1 MEKKRGIRIAGAA
14 IAAAAAVGITAFLT
28 THVQVDGAFFSKNE
42 TVIDLTDHDLTAQEY
57 QDICLKFP
65 DRQILWTV
73 PFQGSRY
80 SADTKTVTVSS
91 LTGEDVLA
99 LDHLHQLQTVDA
111 THCSDYDALM
121 QLQQRRPECHVLY
134 RVSIGEARCSSQDT
148 EILLTDASVA
158 ALEQALPVL
167 PKLETVTLEGALPS
181 AEELLHLQE
190 SFPSVSFRYTLNL
203 GGQDVSSDVSALDLS
218 GTSVT
223 FAELKQALPLLSR
236 ATEVNLLDCTLTDGE
251 LKELAGSYPEIFFL
265 CTMDFAGKPCR
276 TDSTEIDITNCP
288 ATVEEVEA
296 LLPFFPNLNWLDMSW
311 CGIADEEMDALNR
324 RYPDIKI
331 LWSMQIGLVTLRT
344 DAIYFFPAAIN
355 EMNLPS
361 NEELKKLRF
370 CTDMIAVDIGHSK
383 ATECEWVEYMPHLK
397 YLILADTKITDIS
410 PLSSLKELIYLE
422 LFSMDLHDYSPLLEC
437 TALQDLNISST
448 YADPEPLTKMTWLHT
463 LMWNFI
469 MEDPVLA
476 EKAVLLPEQLP
487 DTNVI
492 IQTWRNI
499 GGLWRHIP
507 NYYVFRDIIGGD
519 FFNQTH
525 TITYWGTSDANRI
538 MGCDGGSDRYAAE
551 LLRDIV
557 RFRIDN
563 GLPIPGIKNI
573 GSEKAEIL
581 YQSLCEACEYD
592 QA

>member
-1 MEKKRGIRIAGAA
+1 MEKKLGIRIGIAA
-14 IAAAAAVGITAFLT
+14 LAAAAALGTGAFLT
-28 THVQVDGAFFSKNE
+28 THIQIDGVFFSKKAD
-42 TVIDLTDHDLTAQEY
+42 VIDLTDHDLTAQEY
-57 QDICLKFP
+57 QDICLQYP

-91 LTGEDVLA
+91 LTEADVLA
-99 LDHLHQLQTVDA
+99 LDHLPQLHTVDA
-111 THCSDYDALM
+111 THCTDYAALM
-121 QLQQRRPECHVLY
+121 QLQQRRPECQVLY
-134 RVSIGEARCSSQDT
+134 RVSIGAARCSSQDT
-148 EILLTDASVA
+148 EVTLTDASA
-158 ALEQALPVL
+158 TALEQALSCL
-167 PKLETVTLEGALPS
+167 PKLETVTLEGTLPS
-181 AEELLHLQE
+181 AEELIQLQNT
-190 SFPSVSFRYTLNL
+190 FPDVNFCFTLKVGGQTLSSDTDKIDLSGASVSF
-203 GGQDVSSDVSALDLS
+203 G
-218 GTSVT
+218 
-223 FAELKQALPLLSR
+223 ELEQALPLLSKV
-236 ATEVNLLDCTLTDGE
+236 TEVNLLDTGLTDNE
-251 LKELAGSYPEIFFL
+251 LKELAGSFPEVFFL
-265 CTMDFAGKPCR
+265 CTMDFAGKPYR
-276 TDSTEIDITNCP
+276 TDSTEIDITNCTT
-288 ATVEEVEA
+288 TVEEVEA

-311 CGIADEEMDALNR
+311 CGIPDEEMDALNR

-361 NEELKKLRF
+361 NEELKKLRY

-397 YLILADTKITDIS
+397 YLILADTKITDLT

-463 LMWNFI
+463 LMWNFV

-551 LLRDIV
+551 LLRDMV

-581 YQSLCEACEYD
+581 YQSLCEACEYE

>member
-80 SADTKTVTVSS
+80 SAETKTVTVSS

-121 QLQQRRPECHVLY
+121 QLQQRRPECQVLY

-148 EILLTDASVA
+148 EILLTDASAA

-344 DAIYFFPAAIN
+344 DAIYFFPAIIN

-448 YADPEPLTKMTWLHT
+448 YANPEPLTKMTWLHT

-525 TITYWGTSDANRI
+525 TITYWGTTDANRI

>member
-1 MEKKRGIRIAGAA
+1 MEKKHAVRIGIAA
-14 IAAAAAVGITAFLT
+14 LAAAAALGAGVFLT
-28 THVQVDGAFFSKNE
+28 THIRVDGAFFSKD
-42 TVIDLTDHDLTAQEY
+42 VAVLDLTDHDLTVQEY
-57 QDICLKFP
+57 QDICGRFP
-65 DRQILWTV
+65 DKQVLWTV

-80 SADTKTVTVSS
+80 CADTKTVTVSS
-91 LTGEDVLA
+91 LTEEDVLA
-99 LDHLHQLQTVDA
+99 LDHLTQLQQVDA
-111 THCSDYDALM
+111 THCTDYEMLV
-121 QLQQRRPECHVLY
+121 QLQLRRPECQVLY
-134 RVSIGEARCSSQDT
+134 KVPLGDVRCSSMDT
-148 EILLTDASVA
+148 EVSLTDASA
-158 ALEQALPVL
+158 EAILQALPLL
-167 PKLETVTLEGALPS
+167 PRLKTVYLEGTLPS
-181 AEELLHLQE
+181 AEELLQLR
-190 SFPSVSFRYTLNL
+190 STFPSVEFRFTLTL
-203 GGQDVSSDVSALDLS
+203 GGHSFSSDAETLDLA
-218 GTSVT
+218 GASVT
-223 FAELKQALPLLSR
+223 LAELEQAISLLPHVS
-236 ATEVNLLDCTLTDGE
+236 EVNLLDSTLTDSE
-251 LKELAGSYPEIFFL
+251 LKELAGSFPEVFFL
-265 CTMDFAGKPCR
+265 CTMEFAGKPFR
-276 TDSTEIDITNCP
+276 TDSTEIDITGCIT
-288 ATVEEVEA
+288 TVEEVEA
-296 LLPFFPNLNWLDMSW
+296 LLPFFPDLTWLDMSW
-311 CGIADEEMDALNR
+311 CSIEDEAMDALNR

-344 DAIYFFPAAIN
+344 DAIYFFPAIIN

-370 CTDMIAVDIGHSK
+370 CTDMIAIDIGHSK

-397 YLILADTKITDIS
+397 FLILADTKITDIS

-463 LMWNFI
+463 LMWNFV

-525 TITYWGTSDANRI
+525 TSTYWGNSDANRI
-538 MGCDGGSDRYAAE
+538 MSCDGGNARFAGE
-551 LLRDIV
+551 VLRDMV

-581 YQSLCEACEYD
+581 YQSLCEACQY
-592 QA
+592 Q

>member
-73 PFQGSRY
+73 PFQGNRY

-111 THCSDYDALM
+111 THCSDYDVLM
-121 QLQQRRPECHVLY
+121 QLQQRRPECQVLY

-148 EILLTDASVA
+148 EILLTDPSAA

-218 GTSVT
+218 GTAVT
-223 FAELKQALPLLSR
+223 FAELKQALPLLSC

-344 DAIYFFPAAIN
+344 DAIYFFPAIIN

-463 LMWNFI
+463 LMWNFV

-525 TITYWGTSDANRI
+525 TLTYWGTTDANRI

>member
-1 MEKKRGIRIAGAA
+1 MEKKHGIRIGIAA
-14 IAAAAAVGITAFLT
+14 LAAAAALGAGVFLS
-28 THVQVDGAFFSKNE
+28 THIRVDGAFFSKKE
-42 TVIDLTDHDLTAQEY
+42 DVIDLTQHDLTAQEY
-57 QDICLKFP
+57 QDLCLQYP
-65 DRQILWTV
+65 DKQILWTV
-73 PFQGSRY
+73 PFQGNRY

-91 LTGEDVLA
+91 LTEEDVTA
-99 LDHLHQLQTVDA
+99 LDYLQQLQTVDA
-111 THCSDYDALM
+111 AHCSDYAALM
-121 QLQQRRPECHVLY
+121 QLQQRRPECQVLY
-134 RVSIGEARCSSQDT
+134 RVSIGETRCGSQDREVT
-148 EILLTDASVA
+148 LTDASAA
-158 ALEQALPVL
+158 ALEQALPFL
-167 PKLETVTLEGALPS
+167 PRLKAVTLEGTLPA
-181 AEELLHLQE
+181 AEELLQLQE
-190 SFPSVSFRYTLNL
+190 AFPEVAFRFTLNL
-203 GGQDVSSDVSALDLS
+203 AGQEVAWDTDSLDLQ
-218 GTSVT
+218 GASVT
-223 FAELKQALPLLSR
+223 PGELEQALPLLTR
-236 ATEVNLLDCTLTDGE
+236 LTDVNLLDSALTDSE
-251 LKELAGSYPEIFFL
+251 LKELAGNFPEIFFL
-265 CTMDFAGKPCR
+265 CTMDFAGEPFR
-276 TDSTEIDITNCP
+276 TDSTEIDITGC
-288 ATVEEVEA
+288 ATTVEEVEA
-296 LLPFFPNLNWLDMSW
+296 LLPFFPDLTWLDMSW

-324 RYPDIKI
+324 RYPDIRI
-331 LWSMQIGLVTLRT
+331 LWSMEIGLVTLRT
-344 DAIYFFPAAIN
+344 DAIYFFPAKIN

-361 NEELKKLRF
+361 NEELKKLRY
-370 CTDMIAVDIGHSK
+370 CTDMIAIDIGHSK

-397 YLILADTKITDIS
+397 YLILADTKITDLT

-463 LMWNFI
+463 LMWNFV
-469 MEDPVLA
+469 MEDPELA
-476 EKAVLLPEQLP
+476 KKAVLLPDQLP

-525 TITYWGTSDANRI
+525 TTTYWGNSDAHRI
-538 MGCDGGSDRYAAE
+538 MTCDAGNSRYAAE
-551 LLRDIV
+551 VLRDIV

>member
-1 MEKKRGIRIAGAA
+1 MEKKRGIRIGIAA
-14 IAAAAAVGITAFLT
+14 LAAAAAVGAAAFLT
-28 THVQVDGAFFSKNE
+28 THVQVDGAFFPKNAE
-42 TVIDLTDHDLTAQEY
+42 VIDLTGHDLTAQEY
-57 QDICLKFP
+57 QDICSRYP

-80 SADTKTVTVSS
+80 SADTKTVTVSN
-91 LTGEDVLA
+91 LTEEDVLA
-99 LDHLHQLQTVDA
+99 LDHLPQLQTVDA
-111 THCSDYDALM
+111 THCTDYAALM
-121 QLQQRRPECHVLY
+121 QLQQRRPACQVLY
-134 RVSIGEARCSSQDT
+134 RVSIGDVRCSSQDT
-148 EILLTDASVA
+148 EVTLTDVASA
-158 ALEQALPVL
+158 DLEQALSYL
-167 PKLETVTLEGALPS
+167 PMLETVTLEGTLPS
-181 AEELLHLQE
+181 SEELTKLQKA
-190 SFPSVSFRYTLNL
+190 FPSVNFCFSLKV
-203 GGQDVSSDVSALDLS
+203 GGQTLSSAADKVDLS
-218 GTSVT
+218 GTAVT
-223 FAELKQALPLLSR
+223 FGELEQALPLLT
-236 ATEVNLLDCTLTDGE
+236 AVTEVNLLDTTLTDKE

-265 CTMDFAGKPCR
+265 CTMDFAGKPFR
-276 TDSTEIDITNCP
+276 TDSTEIDITNCST
-288 ATVEEVEA
+288 TVKEVEA

-311 CGIADEEMDALNR
+311 CGIADNEMDALNR

-361 NEELKKLRF
+361 NEELKKLRY

-448 YADPEPLTKMTWLHT
+448 YADPEPLTQMTWLHT

-551 LLRDIV
+551 LLRDMV

>member
-1 MEKKRGIRIAGAA
+1 MEKKHGILIVLA
-14 IAAAAAVGITAFLT
+14 ILAAAAVLGVGVFLT
-28 THVQVDGAFFSKNE
+28 THIHVDGVFFSMKE
-42 TVIDLTDHDLTAQEY
+42 DVIDLTDHDLTAREY
-57 QDICLKFP
+57 QDICQKYP
-65 DRQILWTV
+65 DKQFLWTV

-80 SADTKTVTVSS
+80 SVDTKTITVSS
-91 LTGEDVLA
+91 MTEEDILA
-99 LDHLHQLQTVDA
+99 LDHLPQLQTVDA
-111 THCSDYDALM
+111 THCTDYAALI
-121 QLQQRRPECHVLY
+121 QLQQRRPESQVLY
-134 RVSIGEARCSSQDT
+134 RVSIGDSRCSSMDL
-148 EILLTDASVA
+148 EAAVVNASA
-158 ALEQALPVL
+158 ADLEQAIPFLPN
-167 PKLETVTLEGALPS
+167 LEAVILEGSLPS

-190 SFPSVSFRYTLNL
+190 TFPNVDFRFTVTVGGQEIPGDTTQIDLSSATVSFL
-203 GGQDVSSDVSALDLS
+203 
-218 GTSVT
+218 
-223 FAELKQALPLLSR
+223 ELEQALSQLPWV
-236 ATEVNLLDCTLTDGE
+236 TEVNLLDSTLTDSE
-251 LKELAGSYPEIFFL
+251 LKELAGNFSDIFFL
-265 CTMDFAGKPCR
+265 CTMDVAGKSYR
-276 TDSTEIDITNCP
+276 TDSTAIDITNCP
-288 ATVEEVEA
+288 TTVAEVET

-311 CGIADEEMDALNR
+311 CSIADEEMDAFNR

-344 DAIYFFPAAIN
+344 DAIYFFPAIIN

-383 ATECEWVEYMPHLK
+383 ATECEWVESMPHLK
-397 YLILADTKITDIS
+397 YLILADTKITDLT

-448 YADPEPLTKMTWLHT
+448 YADPEPLTQMTWLHT
-463 LMWNFI
+463 LMWNFV

-476 EKAVLLPEQLP
+476 EKAVLLEDQLP

-525 TITYWGTSDANRI
+525 PTTYWGNADANRI
-538 MGCDGGSDRYAAE
+538 LGCDGGSARYAAE
-551 LLRDIV
+551 VLRDIV

-563 GLPIPGIKNI
+563 GIPIPGIKNI

-581 YQSLCEACEYD
+581 YQSLCEACEYP

>member
-1 MEKKRGIRIAGAA
+1 MEKKLGIRIGIAA
-14 IAAAAAVGITAFLT
+14 LAAAAALGTGAFLT
-28 THVQVDGAFFSKNE
+28 THIQIDGVFFSKKAD
-42 TVIDLTDHDLTAQEY
+42 VIDLTDHDLTAQEY
-57 QDICLKFP
+57 QDICLQYP

-91 LTGEDVLA
+91 LTEADVLA
-99 LDHLHQLQTVDA
+99 LDHLPQLHTVDA
-111 THCSDYDALM
+111 THCTDYAALM
-121 QLQQRRPECHVLY
+121 QLQQRRPECQVLY
-134 RVSIGEARCSSQDT
+134 RVSIGAARCSSQDT
-148 EILLTDASVA
+148 EVTLTDASAA
-158 ALEQALPVL
+158 ALEQALSCL
-167 PKLETVTLEGALPS
+167 PNLETVTLEGALPS
-181 AEELLHLQE
+181 AEELIQLQNT
-190 SFPSVSFRYTLNL
+190 FPDVNFRFTLKVGGQTLSSDTNKIDLSGASVSF
-203 GGQDVSSDVSALDLS
+203 G
-218 GTSVT
+218 
-223 FAELKQALPLLSR
+223 ELEQALPLLSKV
-236 ATEVNLLDCTLTDGE
+236 TEVNLLDTGLTDNE
-251 LKELAGSYPEIFFL
+251 LKELAGSFPEVFFL
-265 CTMDFAGKPCR
+265 CTMDFSGKPYR
-276 TDSTEIDITNCP
+276 TDSTEIDITNCTT
-288 ATVEEVEA
+288 TVEEVEA

-311 CGIADEEMDALNR
+311 CGIPDEEMDALNR

-361 NEELKKLRF
+361 NEELKKLRY

-397 YLILADTKITDIS
+397 YLILADTKITDLT

-463 LMWNFI
+463 LMWNFV

-551 LLRDIV
+551 LLRDMV

-581 YQSLCEACEYD
+581 YQSLCEACEYE

>member
-80 SADTKTVTVSS
+80 SADAKTVTVSS

-121 QLQQRRPECHVLY
+121 QLQQRRPECQVLY
-134 RVSIGEARCSSQDT
+134 RISIGEARCSSQDT
-148 EILLTDASVA
+148 EILLADASAA

-236 ATEVNLLDCTLTDGE
+236 VTEVNLLDCTLTDGE

-344 DAIYFFPAAIN
+344 DAIYFFPAIIN

-463 LMWNFI
+463 LMWNFV

-487 DTNVI
+487 DTDVT

-525 TITYWGTSDANRI
+525 TLTYWGTTDANRI
-538 MGCDGGSDRYAAE
+538 MGCDGGRDRYAAE

>member
-91 LTGEDVLA
+91 LTEEDVLA

-148 EILLTDASVA
+148 EILLTDASAA

-181 AEELLHLQE
+181 AEELLHLLE

-203 GGQDVSSDVSALDLS
+203 GGRDVSSDVSALDLS

-311 CGIADEEMDALNR
+311 CGIPDEEMDALNR

>member
-1 MEKKRGIRIAGAA
+1 MEKKHGIRIGIAA
-14 IAAAAAVGITAFLT
+14 LAAAAALGTGVFLT
-28 THVQVDGAFFSKNE
+28 THIRVDGVFFSKEE
-42 TVIDLTDHDLTAQEY
+42 TVLDLTDHDLTAQEY
-57 QDICLKFP
+57 QDICLQYP

-80 SADTKTVTVSS
+80 SMDTKTVTVTT
-91 LTGEDVLA
+91 LTEEDILA
-99 LDHLHQLQTVDA
+99 LDHLPKLQTVDG
-111 THCSDYDALM
+111 THCTDYDALL
-121 QLQQRRPECHVLY
+121 QLQQHRPECQVIY
-134 RVSIGEARCSSQDT
+134 RVSIGDARCSSQDREVT
-148 EILLTDASVA
+148 LTDGDA
-158 ALEQALPVL
+158 AAIGQALPYL
-167 PKLETVTLEGALPS
+167 PQLKTVTLEGTLPEAEAL
-181 AEELLHLQE
+181 LQLQKT
-190 SFPSVSFRYTLNL
+190 FPSVRFRFSVTV
-203 GGQDVSSDVSALDLS
+203 GGQELSSDTESIDLS

-223 FAELKQALPLLSR
+223 LAELEAALPLL
-236 ATEVNLLDCTLTDGE
+236 TGVTQVNLLDTPLTDSE
-251 LKELAGSYPEIFFL
+251 LKTLAGNYPGIFFL
-265 CTMDFAGKPCR
+265 CTMDFAGKPYR
-276 TDSTEIDITNCP
+276 TDSTEIDITNHP
-288 ATVEEVEA
+288 TSVAEVEA
-296 LLPFFPNLNWLDMSW
+296 LLPFFPQLNWLDMSW
-311 CGIADEEMDALNR
+311 CGIADEDMDALNR
-324 RYPDIKI
+324 RYPDIRI

-344 DAIYFFPAAIN
+344 DAIYFFPAIIN

-361 NEELKKLRF
+361 NEELKKLRY
-370 CTDMIAVDIGHSK
+370 CTDMIAIDIGHSK
-383 ATECEWVEYMPHLK
+383 ATECDWVEYMPHLK
-397 YLILADTKITDIS
+397 YLILADTGITDLT

-463 LMWNFI
+463 LMWNFV

-476 EKAVLLPEQLP
+476 EKAVLLEEQLP

-525 TITYWGTSDANRI
+525 TTTYWGSSDANRI
-538 MGCDGGSDRYAAE
+538 MSCDGGSARYAAE
-551 LLRDIV
+551 VLRDIV

-563 GLPIPGIKNI
+563 GLAIPGIKNI
-573 GSEKAEIL
+573 GSEKAEAL